1 MKTGGDWRFPMI
13 RRAARPLLYAGT
25 VAIVL
30 GLAKIHAR
38 YIGDYVLH
46 STDPARL
53 GWTVGFLG
61 LLVSASYAAGLP
73 ELPRTGRQAV
83 TSALV
88 APAVAALAIS
98 VVQLVSGDAL
108 LPRFVV
114 FGSAVMLVPWNLL
127 CVAIAHGARL
137 RGEQR
142 DRVVLVASHAESIAL
157 QDELE
162 AHPERPAVLVAEM
175 TPDEAVPVGVVSKP
189 LCERVLNTRATVVVL
204 DRSALA
210 DPRVVSQA
218 ASLHEAGV
226 RVRTFSL
233 FYEEWLGKLPLSELE
248 RASLLFDIREL
259 HGARYQR
266 VKRMFDI
273 VVGLI
278 GVLALIVIEPFVLLG
293 NAIGNRG
300 PLIFRQQRIGK
311 NGTTFEL
318 WKFRTMREGP
328 SEGTAWTQR
337 DDPRV
342 TPFGRFLRRTHLD
355 ELPQLWNVLF
365 GHLSI
370 VGPRPE
376 QPHYVDELS
385 DKLPFYNL
393 RHLVRPGLTG
403 WAQVKYGYAADEGDA
418 LEKLQYEFWYLGHQN
433 LWLDSRIVG
442 RTIRSVASAS
452 GR

>member
-1 MKTGGDWRFPMI
+1 MATGDVLLM
-13 RRAARPLLYAGT
+13 RRTARPLLYLGT

-38 YIGDYVLH
+38 YIGDYVFH
-46 STDPARL
+46 STDPSRL
-53 GWTVGFLG
+53 GWTLGFLG
-61 LLVSASYAAGLP
+61 LLVLASYGAGLP
-73 ELPRTGRQAV
+73 ELPRTGRQAL
-83 TSALV
+83 TSATV
-88 APAVAALAIS
+88 APVTAALAIS
-98 VVQLVSGDAL
+98 VVQLLTGDAL
-108 LPRFVV
+108 MPRFVV
-114 FGSAVMLVPWNLL
+114 FGSAVMLAPWNLL
-127 CVAIAHGARL
+127 CVAIARGARV
-137 RGEQR
+137 RGERR
-142 DRVVLVASHAESIAL
+142 DRVVLVAAHAEAIAL

-162 AHPERPAVLVAEM
+162 AHPERPAVLATEM
-175 TPDEAVPVGVVSKP
+175 TPDEAVPVAVMSKP
-189 LCERVLNTRATVVVL
+189 LCERVLNTQATVVVL
-204 DRSALA
+204 DRAALA

-218 ASLHEAGV
+218 ATLHEAGM
-226 RVRTFSL
+226 RVRTLSL

-259 HGARYQR
+259 HGARYLR
-266 VKRMFDI
+266 VKRMLDI
-273 VVGLI
+273 VVGI
-278 GVLALIVIEPFVLLG
+278 FGVVALIVIEPFVLLG

-376 QPHYVDELS
+376 QPHYVEELS
-385 DKLPFYNL
+385 EKLPFYGL

-403 WAQVKYGYAADEGDA
+403 WAQVKYGYAGDESDA

-442 RTIRSVASAS
+442 RTIRSVAGAN

>member
-1 MKTGGDWRFPMI
+1 
-13 RRAARPLLYAGT
+13 
-25 VAIVL
+25 
-30 GLAKIHAR
+30 
-38 YIGDYVLH
+38 
-46 STDPARL
+46 
-53 GWTVGFLG
+53 
-61 LLVSASYAAGLP
+61 
-73 ELPRTGRQAV
+73 
-83 TSALV
+83 
-88 APAVAALAIS
+88 
-98 VVQLVSGDAL
+98 
-108 LPRFVV
+108 
-114 FGSAVMLVPWNLL
+114 
-127 CVAIAHGARL
+127 
-137 RGEQR
+137 
-142 DRVVLVASHAESIAL
+142 
-157 QDELE
+157 
-162 AHPERPAVLVAEM
+162 
-175 TPDEAVPVGVVSKP
+175 
-189 LCERVLNTRATVVVL
+189 VLNTRATVVVV
-204 DRSALA
+204 DRCALA

-218 ASLHEAGV
+218 ATLHESGL
-226 RVRTFSL
+226 RVRRLSL

-259 HGARYQR
+259 HGARYLR

-273 VVGLI
+273 VVGLV
-278 GVLALIVIEPFVLLG
+278 GVVALIVIEPFVLLG
-293 NAIGNRG
+293 NAVGNRG

-318 WKFRTMREGP
+318 WKFRTMRDGS

-376 QPHYVDELS
+376 QPHYVEELCE
-385 DKLPFYNL
+385 KLPFYSL

-403 WAQVKYGYAADEGDA
+403 WAQVKYGYAGDEGDA

-433 LWLDSRIVG
+433 IWLDSRIVG
-442 RTIRSVASAS
+442 RTLRSVAGAT